1 MTHLRLCTQAMG
13 AVLNLQDIP
22 NLLVKTVVA
31 DYERRLTAETM
42 KHPCSRRPGSTRG
55 TTCVSCK
62 PCCAVPSKLIED
74 SGGTGVRGED
84 MIKTTSTIL
93 VLLGTFAAAVAPLA
107 SQTHAAHPVIVSSP
121 DGRTR
126 AELSAA
132 DGMLRYRVVVDG
144 KQVLA
149 PSRIGIEADDVELG
163 QDVILGSAKSRK
175 VDERY
180 RFFGAHAE
188 AVNRANEATVTAQ
201 SHGQCYLG
209 DVHVAKEG
217 VGVRLRLPA
226 KTGRRVQADRSTWM
240 IEGDPTV
247 WTGKLDNS
255 YESPYH
261 QTTLKRLDTGNIGLP
276 LTAQI
281 GQVYISLT
289 EALVKDYGDLAVKL
303 GESGAL
309 EGQLY
314 ADPNGW
320 TTDKEVVQP
329 WRVTIVARNLTDL
342 VNTTLVEN
350 LNPSAS
356 AELANAEWI
365 KPGRSAWQWLASG
378 DPKETEQKD
387 WIDWTSQLKFEYYL
401 IDEGWEKWPD
411 SWQAI
416 ASDVAYARAKNV
428 KIWIWVHSRT
438 VQDPQ
443 ARKEYFQK
451 AVEAGVV
458 GIKID
463 FPPPCSREVANWYFE
478 TAKDAA
484 DMHLMADFHG
494 ANKPSGMQRTWP
506 NVITREGVRGHE
518 YQITRYHRVPEPD
531 HDVILPFTR
540 YLAGPGDYTPTV
552 FTTSEL
558 MGNTWAHELAQS
570 VIFTSPFLCFGG
582 HPQSYIDNSARDVLT
597 AISAVWDETLVLQ
610 GSEPGKVVAEARRS
624 GKQWFVAM
632 INGSDAETLDIPL
645 DFLGA
650 GVWKATQLRDA
661 KDKPDAWDRQDG
673 KVTRNDHIRLTIAP
687 RGGFVGW
694 IHQ

>member
-1 MTHLRLCTQAMG
+1 
-13 AVLNLQDIP
+13 
-22 NLLVKTVVA
+22 
-31 DYERRLTAETM
+31 M
-42 KHPCSRRPGSTRG
+42 KSS
-55 TTCVSCK
+55 
-62 PCCAVPSKLIED
+62 
-74 SGGTGVRGED
+74 
-84 MIKTTSTIL
+84 STIL
-93 VLLGTFAAAVAPLA
+93 VFFAAVVVSVAPLA
-107 SQTHAAHPVIVSSP
+107 SQTRTARPIIVSSP
-121 DGRTR
+121 DGRMR
-126 AELSAA
+126 AELNAA
-132 DGMLRYRVVVDG
+132 DGLLRYRVVVDG

-149 PSRIGIEADDVELG
+149 PSTIGIEADDVEFG
-163 QDVILGSAKSRK
+163 QDVTLGSAHFRK
-175 VDERY
+175 VDEHY

-188 AVNRANEATVTAQ
+188 AVDRANEVTIPAQ
-201 SHGQCYLG
+201 SHGQSYFV
-209 DVHVAKEG
+209 DVHVANDG

-240 IEGDPTV
+240 IEGNPTV
-247 WTGKLDNS
+247 WAAKLDNS
-255 YESPYH
+255 YESAYH
-261 QTTLKRLDTGNIGLP
+261 QTTLKQLGTGNIGFP
-276 LTAQI
+276 LTARV
-281 GQVYISLT
+281 GQVYVALT

-303 GESGAL
+303 GRSGAL

-314 ADPNGW
+314 ADPKGW

-350 LNPSAS
+350 LNPPAS
-356 AELANAEWI
+356 AALAKADWI

-378 DPKETEQKD
+378 DPIEPEQHE

-416 ASDVAYARAKNV
+416 ASDVAYAKTKNV

-438 VQDPQ
+438 VWDPQ
-443 ARKEYFQK
+443 ERREYFRK

-463 FPPPCSREVANWYFE
+463 FPPPASREVANWYFD

-484 DMHLMADFHG
+484 DMHLMVDFHG
-494 ANKPSGMQRTWP
+494 ANKPSGMDRTWP

-518 YQITRYHRVPEPD
+518 YQITRYHRVPQPD

-540 YLAGPGDYTPTV
+540 YVAGPGDYTPTV
-552 FTTSEL
+552 FAESEL

-582 HPQSYIDNSARDVLT
+582 HPQSYLENPARDVLT
-597 AISAVWDETLVLQ
+597 AISPVWDETRVLT

-624 GKQWFVAM
+624 GKQWFIAV
-632 INGSDAETLDIPL
+632 INGGEATTLDIPL
-645 DFLGA
+645 DFLGT
-650 GVWKATQLRDA
+650 GSWKSTQLRDA
-661 KDKPDAWDRQDG
+661 KDKPNAWNRQDG
-673 KVTRNDHIRLTIAP
+673 KATRNDHIRLEIAA

-694 IHQ
+694 IHH

>member
-1 MTHLRLCTQAMG
+1 
-13 AVLNLQDIP
+13 
-22 NLLVKTVVA
+22 
-31 DYERRLTAETM
+31 M
-42 KHPCSRRPGSTRG
+42 K
-55 TTCVSCK
+55 
-62 PCCAVPSKLIED
+62 
-74 SGGTGVRGED
+74 GG
-84 MIKTTSTIL
+84 STIL
-93 VLLGTFAAAVAPLA
+93 LFFASVAASVAPLA
-107 SQTHAAHPVIVSSP
+107 SQTGTARGVIVSSP
-121 DGRTR
+121 DGKVR

-132 DGMLRYRVVVDG
+132 DGLLRYRVVVDST
-144 KQVLA
+144 QVLA
-149 PSRIGIEADDVELG
+149 PSQIGIQTDDVELG
-163 QDVILGSAKSRK
+163 HDVTLGSADLRK
-175 VDERY
+175 VDEHY

-188 AVNRANEATVTAQ
+188 AVDRANEATVPAQ
-201 SHGQCYLG
+201 SHGQSFFV
-209 DVHVAKEG
+209 DVHVADDG

-226 KTGRRVQADRSTWM
+226 KAGRRVQADRSTWR

-247 WTGKLDNS
+247 WAADLDNS

-261 QTTLKRLDTGNIGLP
+261 QTTLKQLGTGNIGFP
-276 LTAQI
+276 LTARI
-281 GQVYISLT
+281 GQVYIALT
-289 EALVKDYGDLAVKL
+289 EALVKDYGDLTVRL

-314 ADPNGW
+314 ADPHGW

-350 LNPSAS
+350 LNPPAS
-356 AELANAEWI
+356 AELAKADWI
-365 KPGRSAWQWLASG
+365 KPGKSAWQWLASG
-378 DPKETEQKD
+378 DPIESEQQR
-387 WIDWTSQLKFEYYL
+387 WIDWTGQLGFEYYL

-416 ASDVAYARAKNV
+416 ASDVAYAKTKNV

-438 VQDPQ
+438 VRDPQ
-443 ARKEYFQK
+443 ARKEYMRK

-463 FPPPCSREVANWYFE
+463 FPPPASREVANWYFD

-484 DMHLMADFHG
+484 DMHLMVDFHG
-494 ANKPSGMQRTWP
+494 ANKPSGMERTWP

-518 YQITRYHRVPEPD
+518 YQITRYHRVPQAD

-558 MGNTWAHELAQS
+558 MGNTWAHELAQA

-582 HPQSYIDNSARDVLT
+582 HPESYLENPARDVLT
-597 AISAVWDETLVLQ
+597 AISPVWDETLVLA

-624 GKQWFVAM
+624 GKQWFIAV
-632 INGSDAETLDIPL
+632 INGGEATTLDIPL
-645 DFLGA
+645 NFLGT
-650 GVWKATQLRDA
+650 GPWESTQLRDA

-673 KVTRNDHIRLTIAP
+673 KATPSDHIRLEIAA

-694 IHQ
+694 IHH